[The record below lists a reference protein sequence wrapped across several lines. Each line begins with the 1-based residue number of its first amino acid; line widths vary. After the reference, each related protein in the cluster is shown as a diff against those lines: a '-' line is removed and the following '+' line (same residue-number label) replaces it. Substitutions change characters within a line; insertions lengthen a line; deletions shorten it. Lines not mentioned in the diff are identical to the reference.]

1 MTSGQGELRN
11 LDFLG
16 GEVAL
21 TDAVAGEPV
30 IVRANYYPAWRATV
44 NGHDV
49 PLYDSGGQLAFSR
62 AGDRHRRREAPV
74 PEVPMVESQRG
85 DGVPAGGGR
94 AGASP
99 ARIHASLKCACL
111 IALRITWPSAS
122 RVAVAGGMK

>member
-1 MTSGQGELRN
+1 MRN

-49 PLYDSGGQLAFSR
+49 PLYDSGGQLAFR
-62 AGDRHRRREAPV
+62 APATGTVVVKLRYPKYRWLNLSAA
-74 PEVPMVESQRG
+74 MVFLLG
-85 DGVPAGGGR
+85 
-94 AGASP
+94 
-99 ARIHASLKCACL
+99 
-111 IALRITWPSAS
+111 
-122 RVAVAGGMK
+122 AVALARRPRGSTPR